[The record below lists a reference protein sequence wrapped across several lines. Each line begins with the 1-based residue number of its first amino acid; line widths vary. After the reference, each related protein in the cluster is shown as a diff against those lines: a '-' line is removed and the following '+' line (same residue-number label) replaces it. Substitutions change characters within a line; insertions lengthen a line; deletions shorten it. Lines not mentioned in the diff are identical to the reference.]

1 MIEEWRF
8 SASFSREI
16 ELLIQF
22 HLFEREMCIRFV
34 AILTDH
40 MTDLKQL
47 KGNDLCHTIKRRK
60 LAPAGHQDE
69 MHPGKKEMV
78 SRYSLLY

>member
-8 SASFSREI
+8 SASSSRET

-22 HLFEREMCIRFV
+22 HLFEREMCIHSV

-40 MTDLKQL
+40 MTDLEQL

-60 LAPAGHQDE
+60 LGPAGH
-69 MHPGKKEMV
+69 
-78 SRYSLLY
+78 